1 MPDDRQRRTPPIW
14 DLGPIPAV
22 RHRVDDGRMTTRWL
36 LLLSLALALPA
47 PAQTLEKIRKAGTI
61 TLGYVDNEEPRGY
74 SVDLCR
80 AVAEGVAGQLQRPSL
95 KTRWVKLTVQNRID
109 AVRKGQVDV
118 ECSTTTWTLARQRL
132 VDFSLVT
139 FVDGGSILTKAA

>member
-61 TLGYVDNEEPRGY
+61 TLGYVDNAAPFSYADANKEPRGY

-95 KTRWVKLTVQNRID
+95 KTRWVKLTVQNRI
-109 AVRKGQVDV
+109 
-118 ECSTTTWTLARQRL
+118 
-132 VDFSLVT
+132 
-139 FVDGGSILTKAA
+139 